1 MDPYQNPQVWSG
13 SAQRWRPHVVV
24 KYNVG
29 VTFFFFFFFLIFFNF
44 LQKGTGHTER
54 PILMPVPTKHV
65 VPRKEVPFGGQNN
78 LG

>member
-1 MDPYQNPQVWSG
+1 M
-13 SAQRWRPHVVV
+13 VV
-24 KYNVG
+24 KYNVD
-29 VTFFFFFFFLIFFNF
+29 VTFLSFLTFFNE
-44 LQKGTGHTER
+44 GTGHTER

>member
-1 MDPYQNPQVWSG
+1 M
-13 SAQRWRPHVVV
+13 VV

-29 VTFFFFFFFLIFFNF
+29 VTFFFFFFFFLTFFNE
-44 LQKGTGHTER
+44 GTGHTER

>member
-13 SAQRWRPHVVV
+13 SPQRWRPHVVV

-29 VTFFFFFFFLIFFNF
+29 VTFFLTFFNE
-44 LQKGTGHTER
+44 GTGHTER

>member
-1 MDPYQNPQVWSG
+1 M
-13 SAQRWRPHVVV
+13 VV

-29 VTFFFFFFFLIFFNF
+29 VTFFSFFFSFFLTLFN
-44 LQKGTGHTER
+44 KGTGHTER

-78 LG
+78 

>member
-1 MDPYQNPQVWSG
+1 M
-13 SAQRWRPHVVV
+13 VV

-29 VTFFFFFFFLIFFNF
+29 VTFFSFTFFFLFLTFFN
-44 LQKGTGHTER
+44 KGTGHTER